1 MPFSSEGFDPEK
13 IAFLEDCLNTA
24 CSLAPRLANV
34 ECDGEVRKKLAL
46 AILEGVA
53 SGVRAKNDLID
64 FALRSLP
71 PYRLKRVG

>member
-1 MPFSSEGFDPEK
+1 MPFSNEGFDPEK

-24 CSLAPRLANV
+24 CALAPKLANV
-34 ECDGEVRKKLAL
+34 ECGEDVRKKLAM

-53 SGVRAKNDLID
+53 TGMRTREALVD

-71 PYRLKRVG
+71 PYRLKRAG